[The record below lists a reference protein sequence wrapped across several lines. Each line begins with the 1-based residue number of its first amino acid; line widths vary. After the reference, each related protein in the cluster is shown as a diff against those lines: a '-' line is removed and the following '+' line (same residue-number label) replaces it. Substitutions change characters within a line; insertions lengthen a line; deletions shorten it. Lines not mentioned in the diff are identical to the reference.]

1 MGWCTQHL
9 TYFMM
14 DELKL
19 CKAMGKVTLRLRYVL
34 GSCAVSCKNVYSFF
48 IHMIHILP
56 SSQQVCQSVWKSLKK
71 KPKIDHIWKSRSTNR
86 RNIAVCVKVKMRHF
100 WWFSNIVCPFSLSN
114 ASKVDNLLLSAVP
127 SLNYASTSLKKK
139 FLFVSKRVFDVYGH
153 FTQKWGWIPQSFFK
167 ILINEC
173 EFFCLMNNS
182 LCFCWFFRYVIAPMS
197 LFLLATIP
205 LPSAGI
211 KGRSGY

>member
-71 KPKIDHIWKSRSTNR
+71 KPKIDHIWKSRSTKR

-139 FLFVSKRVFDVYGH
+139 VSFRF
-153 FTQKWGWIPQSFFK
+153 QESFRRIWALYSK
-167 ILINEC
+167 MGMDPPK
-173 EFFCLMNNS
+173 FFQNPN
-182 LCFCWFFRYVIAPMS
+182 
-197 LFLLATIP
+197 
-205 LPSAGI
+205 
-211 KGRSGY
+211 

>member
-56 SSQQVCQSVWKSLKK
+56 CSQQVCQSVWKSLKK
-71 KPKIDHIWKSRSTNR
+71 SRKL
-86 RNIAVCVKVKMRHF
+86 IIF
-100 WWFSNIVCPFSLSN
+100 E
-114 ASKVDNLLLSAVP
+114 KVDLQREEILQFAWKWKWDIFDGFQTLCAPFPYLMHQKLTTSFFRLYHHSITLLLP
-127 SLNYASTSLKKK
+127 WKK
-139 FLFVSKRVFDVYGH
+139 
-153 FTQKWGWIPQSFFK
+153 SFFSFPR
-167 ILINEC
+167 
-173 EFFCLMNNS
+173 EFSTYMGT
-182 LCFCWFFRYVIAPMS
+182 
-197 LFLLATIP
+197 LLKNGDGSP
-205 LPSAGI
+205 KVFS
-211 KGRSGY
+211 KS

>member
-1 MGWCTQHL
+1 MYENHW
-9 TYFMM
+9 
-14 DELKL
+14 
-19 CKAMGKVTLRLRYVL
+19 
-34 GSCAVSCKNVYSFF
+34 
-48 IHMIHILP
+48 
-56 SSQQVCQSVWKSLKK
+56 KK
-71 KPKIDHIWKSRSTNR
+71 KPKIDHIWKSRSTKR

>member
-71 KPKIDHIWKSRSTNR
+71 KAENWSYLKNRSTKR

-182 LCFCWFFRYVIAPMS
+182 LCFCCFFRYVIAPMS

>member
-1 MGWCTQHL
+1 MHKINLGRESWTFPCSNRSKCSRIADGVVYPAPNLFYDGWVEVMQG
-9 TYFMM
+9 
-14 DELKL
+14 D
-19 CKAMGKVTLRLRYVL
+19 GKSNFAARYVL

-56 SSQQVCQSVWKSLKK
+56 CSQQVCQSVWKSLKK
-71 KPKIDHIWKSRSTNR
+71 KPKIDHIWKSRSTKR

-173 EFFCLMNNS
+173 EFFASWIIL
-182 LCFCWFFRYVIAPMS
+182 YVFAAFSGMS
-197 LFLLATIP
+197 
-205 LPSAGI
+205 
-211 KGRSGY
+211 

>member
-56 SSQQVCQSVWKSLKK
+56 CSQQVCQSVWKSLKK
-71 KPKIDHIWKSRSTNR
+71 SRKL
-86 RNIAVCVKVKMRHF
+86 IIF
-100 WWFSNIVCPFSLSN
+100 E
-114 ASKVDNLLLSAVP
+114 KVDLQREEILQFAWMWKWDIFDGFQTLCAPFPYLMHQKLTTSFFRLYHHSITLLLP
-127 SLNYASTSLKKK
+127 WKKK

-153 FTQKWGWIPQSFFK
+153 FTQKMGMDPPKFFQ
-167 ILINEC
+167 NP
-173 EFFCLMNNS
+173 N
-182 LCFCWFFRYVIAPMS
+182 
-197 LFLLATIP
+197 
-205 LPSAGI
+205 
-211 KGRSGY
+211 

>member
-71 KPKIDHIWKSRSTNR
+71 IRKLII
-86 RNIAVCVKVKMRHF
+86 F
-100 WWFSNIVCPFSLSN
+100 E
-114 ASKVDNLLLSAVP
+114 KVDLQREEILQFAWKWKWDIFDGFQTLCAPFPYLMHQKLTTSFFRLYHHSITLLLP
-127 SLNYASTSLKKK
+127 WKKK